1 MALKLA
7 VANKVSVPVKF
18 SMTDDGKVKHYAFTL
33 TCARVSTDEFQSSIK
48 NDDGV
53 VTGEKI
59 REKMTDITTGW
70 KDQAFVLNDDDTPAD
85 FCPEALEMLFST
97 QGVLDA
103 VFPAY
108 LAAASAKTK
117 N

>member
-7 VANKVSVPVKF
+7 VSNKVLVPVKF
-18 SMTDDGKVKHYAFTL
+18 SMTDDGKVKHYSFTL
-33 TCARVSTDEFQSSIK
+33 TCSRVSTDEFQSSIK

-70 KDQAFVLNDDDTPAD
+70 KDQTFVLNEDDTPAD
-85 FCPEALEMLFST
+85 FSIDALELMFGT

-108 LAAASAKTK
+108 LAAAGAKTK

>member
-7 VANKVSVPVKF
+7 VAKKVSVPVKF
-18 SMTDDGKVKHYAFTL
+18 EMTDAGKVKKYAFTL
-33 TCARVSTDEFQSSIK
+33 TCDRVSTDQFQADIK
-48 NDDGV
+48 NEDGV

-70 KDQAFVLNDDDTPAD
+70 QGQTFVLNEDDTPAD
-85 FCPEALEMLFST
+85 FSAEALEMLFST
-97 QGVLDA
+97 QGVLDV
-103 VFPAY
+103 VFAAY
-108 LAAASAKTK
+108 LIAASAKTK